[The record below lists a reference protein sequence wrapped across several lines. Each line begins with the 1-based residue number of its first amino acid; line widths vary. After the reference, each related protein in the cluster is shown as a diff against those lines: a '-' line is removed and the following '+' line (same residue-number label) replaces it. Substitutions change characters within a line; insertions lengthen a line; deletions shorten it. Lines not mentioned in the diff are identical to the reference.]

1 MFPLPAN
8 HGNTKCSESDV
19 IAWQMQ
25 VFMHVAQ
32 QNYSLDVVYRRKRY
46 VLDTV
51 EMRHYKNDK
60 ERLHWK
66 M

>member
-1 MFPLPAN
+1 
-8 HGNTKCSESDV
+8 
-19 IAWQMQ
+19 MQ

-32 QNYSLDVVYRRKRY
+32 QNYSLDEVYRRKRY